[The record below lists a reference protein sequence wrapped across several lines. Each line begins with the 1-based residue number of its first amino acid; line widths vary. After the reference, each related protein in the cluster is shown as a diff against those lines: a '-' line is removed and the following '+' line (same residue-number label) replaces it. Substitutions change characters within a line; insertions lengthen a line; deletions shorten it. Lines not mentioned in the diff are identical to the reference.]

1 MLCFHRC
8 VCPQGGSRSL
18 SRGSPPQGVS
28 VRGVSVQ
35 GRSLSRGVSVR
46 GSLSGVGLCPG
57 GGSLSWRPPYSN
69 ERAVRIL
76 LECILVLWSFLLVV
90 WSFSFSLLLILG
102 VNRSLQGPFT
112 SSKNQRI
119 PDFSLRAFEYF
130 QSQKCYWNCQGYFK
144 LSESEHK
151 SKFFFLLS
159 MSLINVKIKLDSL
172 WTCREAMLLSR

>member
-8 VCPQGGSRSL
+8 VCPQGG
-18 SRGSPPQGVS
+18 VS
-28 VRGVSVQ
+28 VSVQ
-35 GRSLSRGVSVR
+35 GLSTPG
-46 GSLSGVGLCPG
+46 GLCPG
-57 GGSLSWRPPYSN
+57 GLCLGEVSVQGGLCPGVSVWGGSPSWRPPYSN
-69 ERAVRIL
+69 DRAVRIL

-151 SKFFFLLS
+151 SKVFFSFYL
-159 MSLINVKIKLDSL
+159 
-172 WTCREAMLLSR
+172 CR